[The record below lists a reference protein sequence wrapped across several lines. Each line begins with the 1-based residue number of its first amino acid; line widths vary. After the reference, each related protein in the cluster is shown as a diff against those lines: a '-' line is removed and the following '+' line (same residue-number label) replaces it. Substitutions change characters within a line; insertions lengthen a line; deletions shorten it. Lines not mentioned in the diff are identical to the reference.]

1 MFLRSHTDYSEAQLG
16 LRTLIWGV
24 VLALQTNL
32 ALALLKND
40 LFLPY
45 LPN

>member
-24 VLALQTNL
+24 VLALQKEFTISSTE
-32 ALALLKND
+32 K
-40 LFLPY
+40 
-45 LPN
+45 